1 MVHMLIDSHCHLP
14 HEDYDKDSST
24 IISEAVGSG
33 VGKMISIGT
42 SLKDS
47 GNALDIS
54 MLHKEV
60 FATVGIYPHEDVDTP
75 FLALY
80 DGMKKI
86 ISKGKDRVVGIGE
99 CGLDITNFQGGRSV
113 DDQKELFKLQIG
125 LAIEAD
131 LPLIIHN
138 RNGDSEVL
146 EILEKYKE
154 TGLRGVV
161 HCFVSD
167 WEVAKKVLDLG
178 FYLSFT
184 GIITFPS
191 AGDALLEVVKKVPED
206 RYLIETDAPYLAP
219 QGFRGKINYPAYVR
233 MVADRIAEIRKVPFE
248 EVERQTYKNTCN
260 LFLNLK

>member
-1 MVHMLIDSHCHLP
+1 MLIDSHCHLP

-54 MLHKEV
+54 LLHKEV
-60 FATVGIYPHEDVDTP
+60 FATVGIYPHEDVNTP
-75 FLALY
+75 FLDLY
-80 DGMKKI
+80 DGMKKL

-99 CGLDITNFQGGRSV
+99 CGLDLGGEKGR
-113 DDQKELFKLQIG
+113 DLDLQKELFKMQIG
-125 LAIEAD
+125 LALEED
-131 LPLIIHN
+131 LPLVIHN
-138 RNGDSEVL
+138 RNANEETLS
-146 EILEKYKE
+146 ILSKYE
-154 TGLRGVV
+154 STGLRGVM

-191 AGDALLEVVKKVPED
+191 AGDALLEVVKKIPED

-248 EVERQTYKNTCN
+248 EVERQTYKNTCD